1 MAHSKTQVQSRNE
14 KWVVQTFWQGV
25 ILRENRQP
33 CLTIAWHFL
42 NYMQKVQTW
51 FNLAAL
57 IRDLAALNRDL
68 AALNNLAALNRDCH
82 VLRSKY
88 SPEFFKVDPTT
99 VQNYFK
105 M

>member
-1 MAHSKTQVQSRNE
+1 VAHSKTQVQSRNE

-57 IRDLAALNRDL
+57 NRD
-68 AALNNLAALNRDCH
+68 LAALNRDCH